1 MVSFSYF
8 FFYSI
13 DRFIDV
19 FHAYLLEENN
29 EAMLTND
36 KKSGEK
42 KKDCFNVLPTL
53 LMIGKDSK
61 SGVQRHIVRAIDN
74 LSGNGEFS
82 LIP

>member
-1 MVSFSYF
+1 
-8 FFYSI
+8 
-13 DRFIDV
+13 
-19 FHAYLLEENN
+19 
-29 EAMLTND
+29 MLTND

>member
-1 MVSFSYF
+1 
-8 FFYSI
+8 
-13 DRFIDV
+13 
-19 FHAYLLEENN
+19 
-29 EAMLTND
+29 MLTNN

-74 LSGNGEFS
+74 LSSNGEY
-82 LIP
+82 LCNTINIQDP